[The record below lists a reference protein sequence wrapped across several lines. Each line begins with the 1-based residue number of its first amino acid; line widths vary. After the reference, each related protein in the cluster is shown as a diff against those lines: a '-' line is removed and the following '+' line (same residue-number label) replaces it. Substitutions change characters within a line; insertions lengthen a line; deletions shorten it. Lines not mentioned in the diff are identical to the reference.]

1 MKGPIRSVDVEP
13 PGGVCASAQCM
24 RGREGLVFGSEW
36 VTGPHEVRAVELWLR
51 DHYIAVHHPLGA
63 EDQDPLAE
71 VAGGVHL
78 AAGESLQRGLGA
90 VGQPT
95 YRGNE
100 RWSHQPGWLPL
111 AQKPPLTGF
120 RRLPRTRISAAFS
133 CRELFAPQRSFPS
146 GGTTNSAQVV
156 KRGFA
161 LCCPKW
167 VTRTPSA
174 GSASSH
180 FSFPSPLRQGIAIRG
195 SYFQM
200 VLRSKKVI
208 RNLACVARTEFE
220 LGPGGFR
227 VKGQRDSGGARW
239 PVIGF
244 SSPVSCIALG
254 HRVPPVATHF
264 APA

>member
-1 MKGPIRSVDVEP
+1 MWNPRGE
-13 PGGVCASAQCM
+13 GGVCASAQCM

-180 FSFPSPLRQGIAIRG
+180 FSFPPPCVRVS
-195 SYFQM
+195 
-200 VLRSKKVI
+200 RS
-208 RNLACVARTEFE
+208 E
-220 LGPGGFR
+220 
-227 VKGQRDSGGARW
+227 
-239 PVIGF
+239 
-244 SSPVSCIALG
+244 
-254 HRVPPVATHF
+254 VATSRWYF
-264 APA
+264 GLKKLSETWPAWLGLSLSWGLVGFE